1 MGGGITIKTKVYLQS
16 NQNECGLCAVATL
29 ASAYGFI
36 QDGLIQVITI
46 RGKTV
51 ILNRSYSKVWLAIDD
66 EIYREN
72 LIEKMKDLIPKETLI
87 QILNNLEEQ
96 ELVSM

>member
-1 MGGGITIKTKVYLQS
+1 MVIVAI
-16 NQNECGLCAVATL
+16 EC
-29 ASAYGFI
+29 ASLY
-36 QDGLIQVITI
+36 QREDGLIQVITI

-96 ELVSM
+96 ELVSITDESDEFNTLFA

>member
-1 MGGGITIKTKVYLQS
+1 MVIVAI
-16 NQNECGLCAVATL
+16 EC
-29 ASAYGFI
+29 ASWY
-36 QDGLIQVITI
+36 QREVGLIQVITI

-96 ELVSM
+96 ELVSITDESDEFNTLFA

>member
-1 MGGGITIKTKVYLQS
+1 MVIVAI
-16 NQNECGLCAVATL
+16 EC
-29 ASAYGFI
+29 ASWY
-36 QDGLIQVITI
+36 QREDGLIQVITI

-72 LIEKMKDLIPKETLI
+72 LIEK
-87 QILNNLEEQ
+87 
-96 ELVSM
+96 

>member
-1 MGGGITIKTKVYLQS
+1 MVIVAI
-16 NQNECGLCAVATL
+16 EC
-29 ASAYGFI
+29 ASWY
-36 QDGLIQVITI
+36 QREDGLIQVITI

-96 ELVSM
+96 ELVSITDESDEFNTLFA

>member
-1 MGGGITIKTKVYLQS
+1 MVIVAI
-16 NQNECGLCAVATL
+16 EC
-29 ASAYGFI
+29 ASWY
-36 QDGLIQVITI
+36 QREDGLIQVITI

-72 LIEKMKDLIPKETLI
+72 LIENERSYTKGNINSDT
-87 QILNNLEEQ
+87 
-96 ELVSM
+96 

>member
-1 MGGGITIKTKVYLQS
+1 MRRKPSYQR
-16 NQNECGLCAVATL
+16 E
-29 ASAYGFI
+29 
-36 QDGLIQVITI
+36 DGLIQVITI

-96 ELVSM
+96 ELVSITDESDEFNTLFA

>member
-1 MGGGITIKTKVYLQS
+1 MVIVAI
-16 NQNECGLCAVATL
+16 EC
-29 ASAYGFI
+29 ASWY
-36 QDGLIQVITI
+36 QREDGLIQVITI

-72 LIEKMKDLIPKETLI
+72 LIEKMKDLIVVQLSRQKSKLFI
-87 QILNNLEEQ
+87 MN
-96 ELVSM
+96 

>member
-1 MGGGITIKTKVYLQS
+1 MCKLVSKRRWTYTG
-16 NQNECGLCAVATL
+16 
-29 ASAYGFI
+29 
-36 QDGLIQVITI
+36 
-46 RGKTV
+46 

-96 ELVSM
+96 ELVSITDESDEFNTLFA